1 MKHLLP
7 LINIVL
13 IAAISFLSVDTAY
26 KIFAAQLNR
35 GNWHNPPISK
45 NRPSLNSPEF
55 QTPPLSNYNAIV
67 ERDIF
72 QTRKSIDATDEKI
85 IIEKIKPTKKNLKLW
100 GTVVGNDPSRAYVII
115 EETSKK
121 RRRENQH
128 LYRHGDIVQGAQIK
142 KILREK
148 VILSVNGNNE
158 ILRIVDPQSTGNAR
172 IGNARRIRNMPDRQ
186 ERRPVRQRR
195 YLRSSQ
201 IQKAVSD
208 IETLMS
214 QANIHPHPDGFKIT
228 RIKPSSI
235 FRRMGL
241 RNGDIITA
249 ANDQTISSVD
259 DAMNIWQDLTAG
271 GQTSLK
277 INRRGRIR
285 IFDYRIR

>member
-85 IIEKIKPTKKNLKLW
+85 IIEKIKPTEKNLKLW

-158 ILRIVDPQSTGNAR
+158 ILRIVDPQSSGNV
-172 IGNARRIRNMPDRQ
+172 RRIRNMPDRQ

-214 QANIHPHPDGFKIT
+214 QANIRPHPDGFKIT

>member
-35 GNWHNPPISK
+35 GDWHNPPISK
-45 NRPSLNSPEF
+45 NRPSLNPPEF

-72 QTRKSIDATDEKI
+72 RTRKSIDATDEKI
-85 IIEKIKPTKKNLKLW
+85 IIEKIKPTEKNLKLW
-100 GTVVGNDPSRAYVII
+100 GTVVGNDPSRAYAII
-115 EETSKK
+115 EEPSKK

-158 ILRIVDPQSTGNAR
+158 ILRIVDPQSSGNV
-172 IGNARRIRNMPDRQ
+172 RRIRNMPDRQ
-186 ERRPVRQRR
+186 VRRPVRQRR

-208 IETLMS
+208 LETLMS
-214 QANIHPHPDGFKIT
+214 QADIRPHPDGFKIT

-259 DAMNIWQDLTAG
+259 DAMNIWQGLTAG

-277 INRRGRIR
+277 INRRGRTR

>member
-35 GNWHNPPISK
+35 GDWHNPPVSK
-45 NRPSLNSPEF
+45 NRPSLNPPEF

-72 QTRKSIDATDEKI
+72 RTRKSIDITDEKI
-85 IIEKIKPTKKNLKLW
+85 IIEKIKPTEKNLKLW
-100 GTVVGNDPSRAYVII
+100 GTVVGNDPSRAYAII
-115 EETSKK
+115 EEPSKK

-158 ILRIVDPQSTGNAR
+158 ILRIVDPQSSGNV
-172 IGNARRIRNMPDRQ
+172 RRIRNMPDRQ
-186 ERRPVRQRR
+186 VRRPVRQRR

-214 QANIHPHPDGFKIT
+214 QANIRPHPDGFKIT

-259 DAMNIWQDLTAG
+259 DAMNIWQGLTAG

-277 INRRGRIR
+277 INRRGRTR

>member
-1 MKHLLP
+1 MKHLLR

-13 IAAISFLSVDTAY
+13 IAAISFLSVDTTY

-35 GNWHNPPISK
+35 GDWHNPPISK
-45 NRPSLNSPEF
+45 NRHSLNPPEF

-85 IIEKIKPTKKNLKLW
+85 IIEKIKPTEKNLKLW
-100 GTVVGNDPSRAYVII
+100 GTVVGKDPSRAYAII
-115 EETSKK
+115 EEPSKK
-121 RRRENQH
+121 RRRENQR

-158 ILRIVDPQSTGNAR
+158 ILRIVDPQSRGNV
-172 IGNARRIRNMPDRQ
+172 RRIRNMPDRQ

-214 QANIHPHPDGFKIT
+214 QANIRPHPDGFKIT

-241 RNGDIITA
+241 RSGDIITA

-259 DAMNIWQDLTAG
+259 DAMNIWQNLTAG